1 MNCPKCFAKPS
12 GEYLASTDQLWCEFE
27 AEVIDGTLHTVYY
40 CRRCD
45 WHQEKCFNPELIHL
59 NDWHEAEE

>member
-1 MNCPKCFAKPS
+1 MMDCPVCLETPH

-27 AEVIDGTLHTVYY
+27 AEVIEGWLHTVYY

-45 WHQEKCFNPELIHL
+45 WNEQKKYCPQLIHD
-59 NDWHEAEE
+59 NQEEEE